1 MNRKRDEKEEKKKLF
16 FQQLIVILTI
26 ILIAFLGYNA
36 YRLIKKPAETA
47 SVKDGSLTLEEST
60 TGYIIREENVVQ
72 GENYKNGITQIKA
85 EGERVSKGTAI
96 YRYANKNEETLN
108 QKIEEL
114 DEQINE
120 ALANQENIFSADM
133 KLLEAQIEEK
143 IDLLYL
149 ENDLEKVKEYKK
161 EIANIVTKKAQIA
174 GDLSPAG
181 SYIKGLIEERS
192 NYLAQITTSS
202 EEVYAPNSGIIS
214 YRVDGLENVLVPGDF
229 SYLNLEFLEELNLK
243 TGQIIASSNEKGKI
257 INNFSCYIVTC
268 MDSENAKNAKEGDKV
283 TIRLSTL
290 DEVTA
295 KIVYTADEKNDSKLL
310 VFEINTCV
318 EKLTSYRKI
327 SIDVIWW
334 QDSGLRVPNNAIIYE
349 GNIAYVS
356 RTKGGYI
363 DKIPVKILRT
373 NEDYSIV
380 DNYTTKELEEL
391 GVENANSFK
400 NIGIYDEVVIK

>member
-1 MNRKRDEKEEKKKLF
+1 MNRKRNEKEEKKKIIL
-16 FQQLIVILTI
+16 QQLIVILAI
-26 ILIAFLGYNA
+26 ILIGAFAYNA
-36 YRLIKKPAETA
+36 YTLIKKPAETA
-47 SVKDGSLTLEEST
+47 SVKDGSLALEESV

-72 GENYKNGITQIKA
+72 GENYKNGIIQIKA
-85 EGERVSKGTAI
+85 EGEKVSKGTAI
-96 YRYANKNEETLN
+96 YRYANKNEDTLN
-108 QKIEEL
+108 EKIEEL

-143 IDLLYL
+143 LGLLYL
-149 ENDLEKVKEYKK
+149 ENDLDKIKEYKK

-174 GDLSPAG
+174 GDLSPSG
-181 SYIKGLIEERS
+181 SYIKGLIKERA
-192 NYLAQITTSS
+192 NYLAQITSSS

-214 YRVDGLENVLVPGDF
+214 YKVDGLENILIPGDF
-229 SYLNLEFLEELNLK
+229 SYLNLEFLENLNLK
-243 TGQIIASSNEKGKI
+243 TGQIIASSNENGKI
-257 INNFSCYIVTC
+257 INNFNLYIVTC
-268 MDSENAKNAKEGDKV
+268 MNSENAKNAKEGDKV

-295 KIVYTADEKNDSKLL
+295 KIVYTADEKNNSKLL

-334 QDSGLRVPNNAIIYE
+334 QDSGLRVPNNAITYE
-349 GNIAYVS
+349 GEIAYVT
-356 RTKGGYI
+356 RTKGGYL
-363 DKIPVKILRT
+363 DKIPVKILRS

-391 GVENANSFK
+391 GVENANSLK
-400 NIGIYDEVVIK
+400 NISIYDEVVIK